1 MTRAGVLLVALAA
14 LGPSVA
20 AQTATVPAGV
30 LAYRLPGRPLDALDA
45 RPQGAGAAR
54 PDSLRPPD
62 LWLGPDKALH
72 AGGSFLF
79 TLSAQYALTDK
90 AGLSDAEA
98 LPVSAAVAFALGI
111 AKEVRDS
118 RRAVAP
124 HFSLRDLA
132 ADALGVALAAVV
144 TRL

>member
-1 MTRAGVLLVALAA
+1 MRLLVLAA
-14 LGPSVA
+14 GAALVAAPAA
-20 AQTATVPAGV
+20 AQTAAPHAAPAAV
-30 LAYRLPGRPLDALDA
+30 AYHLPGLA
-45 RPQGAGAAR
+45 RAMPAPAR
-54 PDSLRPPD
+54 APARADSLRPPD
-62 LWLGPDKALH
+62 AWLGPDKALH

-98 LPVSAAVAFALGI
+98 LPLSAAVALALGI

-118 RRAVAP
+118 RRAVGP

-144 TRL
+144 TQL